1 MNRLA
6 FCLLAAVFLVAD
18 AGAATA
24 PAVTSP
30 EVAAAHLRDEAMAGH
45 SVAFSWVSELTTR
58 IGPRPAGSANERQAA
73 QWAVDKLKALGFE
86 NVHAETFPLTA
97 WVRGAEHAEIVAPDI
112 QPLAIAALGQSPPTP
127 AEGLV
132 GEVVIFPTL
141 EDLKAAPKGSL
152 TGKIAMVDRRM
163 VRTQDFLGYAQVG
176 PGRFFGAGEA
186 AERGAIGYLF
196 RSAGTD
202 NHRLAHT
209 GSVRFT
215 DGRVPI
221 PAFALSVPDAD
232 QIDRLAALGEKV
244 RIRMFSTAAYVRDAQ
259 SQNVIAD
266 VRGKEHPEQV
276 VMLGAHLDSWD
287 QGTGAI
293 DDAAGTAIIT
303 GAAKLIRDM
312 PQKPRRTVRVV
323 LFGSEEIA
331 QPVAPFG
338 AFGGHSYVNNHKAEL
353 SGHVLTGESDFG
365 ADRIYALALPKGVA
379 PDSEFSRTVFRLLTP
394 IGILSMREL
403 TESGT
408 DVGPSVEAGV
418 PAFQLFQDG
427 LRYFDVHHTAD
438 DTLDKIDRQQMDQNV
453 AAWAVVAWLAAD
465 GDVDFRAAPAVGH

>member
-1 MNRLA
+1 
-6 FCLLAAVFLVAD
+6 
-18 AGAATA
+18 
-24 PAVTSP
+24 
-30 EVAAAHLRDEAMAGH
+30 MAGH
-45 SVAFSWVSELTTR
+45 SVAYPWVSELTTR
-58 IGPRPAGSANERQAA
+58 IGPRPAGSANEHQAA
-73 QWAVDKLKALGFE
+73 QWAVDKLKSLGFE
-86 NVHAETFPLTA
+86 NVHVETFPLTA
-97 WVRGAEHAEIVAPDI
+97 WARGTEHAEIIAPNT
-112 QPLAIAALGQSPPTP
+112 QPLSIAALGQSPATP

-176 PGRFFGAGEA
+176 PGRFYGAGEA

-202 NHRLAHT
+202 SHRLAHT
-209 GSVRFT
+209 GSVKFT

-221 PAFALSVPDAD
+221 PAFALSNPDAD
-232 QIDRLAALGEKV
+232 QIGRLAALGEKV
-244 RIRMFSTAAYVRDAQ
+244 KVRMFSTASYLRDAQ

-266 VRGKEHPEQV
+266 VLGKDRPQQV

-303 GAAKLIRDM
+303 AAAKLIRDL
-312 PQKPRRTVRVV
+312 PQRPKRTVRIV

-331 QPVAPFG
+331 QPVAPFQ

-353 SGHVLTGESDFG
+353 PAHVLTGESDFG
-365 ADRIYALALPKGVA
+365 ADRIYALALPKGVPA
-379 PDSEFSRTVFRLLTP
+379 DSEFSKSVFRLLIP
-394 IGILSMREL
+394 IGILPMREL
-403 TESGT
+403 TDAGT
-408 DVGPSVEAGV
+408 DVDPSVEAGV
-418 PAFQLFQDG
+418 PAFQLAQDG
-427 LRYFDVHHTAD
+427 LRYFDVHHTPD

-465 GDVDFRAAPAVGH
+465 SDVDFRAAPAAVSH